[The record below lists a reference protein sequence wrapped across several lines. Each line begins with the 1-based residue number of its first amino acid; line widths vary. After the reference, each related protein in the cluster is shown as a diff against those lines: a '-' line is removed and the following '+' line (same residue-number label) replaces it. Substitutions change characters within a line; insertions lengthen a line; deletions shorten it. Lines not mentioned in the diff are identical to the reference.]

1 MGMNWIP
8 LVAGIVVI
16 ISGITIFMHRHR
28 VSRSITSAQRG
39 VFPFLS
45 GILDK
50 KKKPTGVAAAS
61 IFWVVFGALVVIVS
75 LVTIR

>member
-8 LVAGIVVI
+8 LVAGIVAI
-16 ISGITIFMHRHR
+16 ISGITIFMRRHR
-28 VSRSITSAQRG
+28 VSRSITNAQRG

-45 GILDK
+45 VILDR

-61 IFWVVFGALVVIVS
+61 IFWVVFGALVVVIS
-75 LVTIR
+75 LVAIR